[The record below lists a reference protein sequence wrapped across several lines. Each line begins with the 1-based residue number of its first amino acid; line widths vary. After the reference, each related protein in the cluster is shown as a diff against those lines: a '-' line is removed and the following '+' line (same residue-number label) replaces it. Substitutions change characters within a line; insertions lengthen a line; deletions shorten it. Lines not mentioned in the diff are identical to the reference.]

1 MRVGPRTSWAARLAS
16 SCLACFHR
24 HPRNRFSGCVTESR
38 CFPRPLA
45 CATACPS
52 TSSHT
57 LGFLVMFLLKFPNQM
72 PREFPTASLLW
83 NSSGIASCPRIRSI
97 RTEGSSQAV
106 SLMNRTDDYVAS
118 HTRPHVCSRVPAGVA
133 ACGGSYVL
141 CRAGASHALRL
152 ARRPPRSVAAAAL
165 CRLHAASRCV
175 VGFGVFVRA

>member
-16 SCLACFHR
+16 SCLARFHR

-52 TSSHT
+52 TSNHT
-57 LGFLVMFLLKFPNQM
+57 LGFLVMFSLKFPNQM
-72 PREFPTASLLW
+72 PREFHTASLLW
-83 NSSGIASCPRIRSI
+83 NSSGIAFCPRICSI

-106 SLMNRTDDYVAS
+106 SLMNRTHDYVAF
-118 HTRPHVCSRVPAGVA
+118 HTRPHGCSPVPAGV
-133 ACGGSYVL
+133 S
-141 CRAGASHALRL
+141 RALRS
-152 ARRPPRSVAAAAL
+152 ARRPPRSVAAAAP

-175 VGFGVFVRA
+175 VAFGVFVRA